1 MVFALLVLVTAL
13 GAGAPQASGL
23 PTSSDVAKAYT
34 DFSNEPCLVTIDIC
48 AEVGDW
54 WSPADA
60 DADNVKDLRCRP
72 TGRSRATCTFD
83 VDKERCTGRFARRE
97 NGKEALWDLRR
108 DRKAGFSLMMRCRPL
123 S

>member
-1 MVFALLVLVTAL
+1 MLALIVLATAFSAV
-13 GAGAPQASGL
+13 GSQADEL
-23 PTSSDVAKAYT
+23 PTLSDVAKAYT

-60 DADNVKDLRCRP
+60 DAEDIKDLRCRR
-72 TGRSRATCTFD
+72 TGRSKATCTFE
-83 VDKERCTGRFARRE
+83 VGNERCKGRFARRE
-97 NGKEALWDLRR
+97 NVTEALWGLRR